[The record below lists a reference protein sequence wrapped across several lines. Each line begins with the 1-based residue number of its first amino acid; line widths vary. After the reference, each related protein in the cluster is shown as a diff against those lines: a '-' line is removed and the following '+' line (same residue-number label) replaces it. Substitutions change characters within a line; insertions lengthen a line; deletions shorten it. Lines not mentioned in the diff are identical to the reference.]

1 MYDLVDNFNQNTHTH
16 ESRIDWLELNETCRK
31 LLFRD
36 KKMRLHLLDLES
48 DKRTSLLEY
57 CSYVQW
63 VPQSDVVVAQG
74 RGSLCVWYNI
84 DSPERQTTFAMKGD
98 VIELERI
105 DGRTEV
111 RQFPSHSPTELMG
124 TSVLCQLC
132 GYEGLNRLKSIMRIF
147 VFCLEN
153 LFVAKS
159 RFIQ

>member
-1 MYDLVDNFNQNTHTH
+1 MPTYRLRSSDTIKKIAYLLDPKTVSVYDLVNNHTEVTHSH

-36 KKMRLHLLDLES
+36 KKLRLHLLDLQS

-84 DSPERQTTFAMKGD
+84 DTPERQTTFAMKGD
-98 VIELERI
+98 ILELERM

-111 RQFPSHSPTELMG
+111 G
-124 TSVLCQLC
+124 
-132 GYEGLNRLKSIMRIF
+132 I
-147 VFCLEN
+147 
-153 LFVAKS
+153 
-159 RFIQ
+159 

>member
-1 MYDLVDNFNQNTHTH
+1 
-16 ESRIDWLELNETCRK
+16 
-31 LLFRD
+31 
-36 KKMRLHLLDLES
+36 MRLHLLDLES

-98 VIELERI
+98 IIELERI

-111 RQFPSHSPTELMG
+111 
-124 TSVLCQLC
+124 
-132 GYEGLNRLKSIMRIF
+132 
-147 VFCLEN
+147 
-153 LFVAKS
+153 
-159 RFIQ
+159 